1 MKNNLIE
8 NKILN
13 YNSFNYESEKINF
26 SDYVNDKHNI
36 IHKKIY
42 DEALKEMIA
51 DKGYNVNNYNFIEI
65 KQENYYEPSLV
76 YVKSIYPPFNTEK
89 ISLKP
94 YWNKYEYV
102 EEHKDLD
109 DMFLSD
115 DINKDAL
122 EIISINYV
130 NNTVKYKEYDKPIP
144 ECSWFYIYTDENGE
158 LHVNDNIADE
168 ATKEEWKHIDLASL
182 QPSVHKVYKKY
193 PQVDNDT
200 YEKVIIKLNNEV
212 AEQIKAEVNKNN

>member
-13 YNSFNYESEKINF
+13 YNSFNYESEKVNF

-36 IHKKIY
+36 IHKKLY

-76 YVKSIYPPFNTEK
+76 YVKSIYPPFSTEK

-102 EEHKDLD
+102 EEHKNLD

-115 DINKDAL
+115 DINKDSL

-130 NNTVKYKEYDKPIP
+130 NNTVKYKDKLTGKIFTKSFKYVN
-144 ECSWFYIYTDENGE
+144 EDSKYNLDE
-158 LHVNDNIADE
+158 L
-168 ATKEEWKHIDLASL
+168 SL
-182 QPSVHKVYKKY
+182 KNTFSY
-193 PQVDNDT
+193 
-200 YEKVIIKLNNEV
+200 KLNNK
-212 AEQIKAEVNKNN
+212 IYGK